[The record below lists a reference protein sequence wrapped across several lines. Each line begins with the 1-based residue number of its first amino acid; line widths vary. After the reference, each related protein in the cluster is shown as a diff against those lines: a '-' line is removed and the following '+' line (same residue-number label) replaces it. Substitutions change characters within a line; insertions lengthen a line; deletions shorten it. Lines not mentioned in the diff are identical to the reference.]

1 MFQQF
6 PFRQAAGQ
14 AAGHPMI
21 PPTSFYPPT
30 WPYMPQVR
38 PVSPGRL
45 PSGGLFKISQKFQ
58 SPLKIS
64 KVPKKKFKK
73 LFQNSPYHPTYNPA
87 TVFRLRP
94 DVARYTNTLARKNTD
109 GKLKKKQKNL
119 KKNSTE
125 TNSNSK
131 PEEKGNSRE
140 EKINEVESQVRMG
153 SVWVQN
159 QGWVE

>member
-1 MFQQF
+1 M
-6 PFRQAAGQ
+6 
-14 AAGHPMI
+14 
-21 PPTSFYPPT
+21 
-30 WPYMPQVR
+30 
-38 PVSPGRL
+38 
-45 PSGGLFKISQKFQ
+45 
-58 SPLKIS
+58 
-64 KVPKKKFKK
+64 
-73 LFQNSPYHPTYNPA
+73 
-87 TVFRLRP
+87 FRLRP

-153 SVWVQN
+153 SVWLKSLGKIWSTFRFTTNWQLAMPKSK
-159 QGWVE
+159 WTTTYCAVEC